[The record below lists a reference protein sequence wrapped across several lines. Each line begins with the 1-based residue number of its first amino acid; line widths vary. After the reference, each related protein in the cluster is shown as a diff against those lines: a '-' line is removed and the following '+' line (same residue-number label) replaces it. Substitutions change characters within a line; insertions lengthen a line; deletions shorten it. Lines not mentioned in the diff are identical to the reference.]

1 MKKLLILGLVVA
13 AIATLVASPV
23 LAAKDAKPGAVKAD
37 LVCTDAA
44 GNETVVGWAIADANA
59 KGDGMINLQIHVDD
73 LAPNETYVVRAGDP
87 DKGCDEMDV
96 ELGTLTTNGQGN
108 GNAHFRG
115 APEDPP
121 EGDSLTFKVCVDG
134 CYAVLT
140 VQLK

>member
-1 MKKLLILGLVVA
+1 MA
-13 AIATLVASPV
+13 ASPV
-23 LAAKDAKPGAVKAD
+23 FAASDSKPGAVKAD
-37 LVCTDAA
+37 LMCTNAA
-44 GNETVVGWAIADANA
+44 GDVTVVGWVIADTNA
-59 KGDGMINLQIHVDD
+59 KGDGMINLEIHADD

-87 DKGCDEMDV
+87 DKNCDEMDV

-115 APEDPP
+115 APGDIPQE
-121 EGDSLTFKVCVDG
+121 DSLTFKVCVNG